1 MVRVVE
7 ALGVLA
13 LVVVVVGPVLVVLLL
28 ILLVAVVVVVGLLE
42 VVIILLDEL
51 DDIEEVLL
59 LLVVEGFVDKVDE
72 DDVVARWIEL
82 DGKAVVEVVTVE
94 LVVVDYSGFNSS
106 MPSQIQW

>member
-1 MVRVVE
+1 MVE

-28 ILLVAVVVVVGLLE
+28 LVAVVVVVGLLE
-42 VVIILLDEL
+42 VVVIFLLDEL

-59 LLVVEGFVDKVDE
+59 LLVVEGFVDEVDE

-82 DGKAVVEVVTVE
+82 AGEAIVEVVTVE
-94 LVVVDYSGFNSS
+94 LVVVDYSGSNSS

>member
-1 MVRVVE
+1 MI
-7 ALGVLA
+7 
-13 LVVVVVGPVLVVLLL
+13 VVVVGAVLVVLLL

-42 VVIILLDEL
+42 VVVILL

-59 LLVVEGFVDKVDE
+59 LLVVEGFVDEVDE

-82 DGKAVVEVVTVE
+82 AGEAIVEVVTVE
-94 LVVVDYSGFNSS
+94 LVVVDYSGSNSS